1 MNSVLTLNAG
11 STSLRFG
18 LFAVGGERTGLLR
31 GSLERIGLPGSFLSI
46 SARPG
51 FPAVQRNLAVAD
63 HAACV
68 PPMLEALELALDGR
82 IPMAVAH
89 RIVHGGPRFFA
100 PRVLDVP
107 TRVELK
113 RLIPFAPGHLPAEIA
128 LIEAVAEHYPGVL
141 QIACFDTDFHRS
153 LPPVAALLPIPRRFH
168 AMGIRR
174 YGFHGISYTGL
185 MQELVRRGEP
195 TAVRGAVILAHLGG
209 GSSLAAVRDGV
220 GIDTSMGFTPASGL
234 PMGTRSGDLDP
245 GLPGFL
251 ARTEGMT
258 AAGFDRMVH
267 EESGL
272 LGLSGTG
279 SDLRD
284 LLVLEPTDPHAR
296 EAVDLFCY
304 QTRKWIGAF
313 AAALG
318 GLDTLVFTGGIGEH
332 CPTVRGRICEGLA
345 FLGVTLDPVRNAAN
359 AGVLSKPTSPV
370 RVLRI
375 PADEERTLAHLS
387 LDFLELHGSPAGFSK
402 PTGFQEFQ
410 TRPSRPAAAPAATPI
425 LS

>member
-1 MNSVLTLNAG
+1 MNSLLALNAG

-18 LFAVGGERTGLLR
+18 LFAADAGGTGLLR
-31 GSLERIGLPGSFLSI
+31 GSMERIGQPGSFLAM

-51 FPAVQRNLAVAD
+51 IAASQRNLPLAD
-63 HAACV
+63 HMACV
-68 PPMLEALELALDGR
+68 PALLEALGPSLGDCPL
-82 IPMAVAH
+82 IAVAH
-89 RIVHGGPRFFA
+89 RIVHGGPRFSA
-100 PRVLDVP
+100 PRMLDVA
-107 TRVELK
+107 TRSELR

-128 LIEAVAEHYPGVL
+128 LVDAMVEHNPFIPQVG
-141 QIACFDTDFHRS
+141 CFDTDFHRS
-153 LPPVAALLPIPRRFH
+153 LPPVAALLAIPRRFH

-174 YGFHGISYTGL
+174 YGFHGISCTGL
-185 MQELVRRGEP
+185 MHELARRGDP
-195 TAVRGAVILAHLGG
+195 TAVHGAVILAHLGG

-258 AAGFDRMVH
+258 PAGFDRMVH

-279 SDLRD
+279 SDMRD
-284 LLVLEPTDPHAR
+284 LLALEPADPRAR
-296 EAVDLFCY
+296 EAVDLYCY
-304 QTRKWIGAF
+304 RTMKAIGGF

-332 CPTVRGRICEGLA
+332 CPTVRSRICGGLA
-345 FLGVTLDPVRNAAN
+345 FLGVTLDAVRNADN
-359 AGVLSKPTSPV
+359 APVLSVASGRV

-375 PADEERTLAHLS
+375 PADEAGTLARLAMQ
-387 LDFLELHGSPAGFSK
+387 FLGLHGSPTGTSK
-402 PTGFQEFQ
+402 CRQRHPWTTSMSIGPG
-410 TRPSRPAAAPAATPI
+410 TNPAAA
-425 LS
+425 SG